1 MLRLPA
7 FQLLRPQSLQQA
19 VRYLEELGVQAA
31 PVAGGTDLLP
41 KMKRRQLLPRYLV
54 SLRGVRELRFS
65 SGDASAG
72 LSLGAG
78 LTLAEV
84 ATHPAVRSS
93 YRALAE
99 AVAVCSN
106 PILHR
111 MGTLGGNL
119 CLDTRCTYYDQTEHW
134 RQALGWC
141 MKAPGGF
148 SPEEVPCRVA
158 PGGGRCWAVHA
169 SDGAPALIALGARV
183 RMVGSRGERVV
194 PLEALYRD
202 DGIRFLDKAHDELL
216 TEVYLPPSDGLRS
229 TYRKVRRRGALDF
242 AALGVAASVRLDP
255 DGTVRECRLVLG
267 GVASRPLVLEEAAS
281 LVVGRRLEPAVL
293 QRVAEAVHRAVHPM
307 DNTDF
312 SVLYRR
318 RVAPVYVRRALEGL
332 VG

>member
-1 MLRLPA
+1 MLRLPS
-7 FQLLRPQSLQQA
+7 FQLLKPQDLQEA
-19 VRYLEELGVQAA
+19 VRLLGELGPQAA
-31 PVAGGTDLLP
+31 PLAGGTDLIP
-41 KMKRRQLLPRYLV
+41 KMKRRQLLPKYLV
-54 SLRGVRELRFS
+54 SLRALRELAGRSGRPEEGVR
-65 SGDASAG
+65 
-72 LSLGAG
+72 LGAG
-78 LTLAEV
+78 MTLGEV
-84 ATHPAVRSS
+84 ARDPAVRSG

-141 MKAPGGF
+141 MKAPGDR

-169 SDGAPALIALGARV
+169 SDGAPALIALGAKV
-183 RMVGSRGERVV
+183 RLVGRGGERVI

-202 DGIRFLDKAHDELL
+202 DGIHFLDKSHDELV
-216 TEVYLPPSDGLRS
+216 TEVYLPPADGLRS

-242 AALGVAASVRLDP
+242 AALGVAASVRVDS
-255 DGTVRECRLVLG
+255 DGTVRECRIVLG
-267 GVASRPLVLEEAAS
+267 GVASRPLLLEEAAS
-281 LVVGRRLEPAVL
+281 LLVGQRLEPEVL
-293 QRVAEAVHRAVHPM
+293 QRASEAVYRAVHPM

-318 RVAPVYVRRALEGL
+318 RVAPVHVRRALESLAG
-332 VG
+332 